1 MKKSRLTILAA
12 AAVLAAVSLAS
23 SCRKVSLGDIDAL
36 TGRVDNVELELAG
49 IDDQIAGI
57 GTTIANLRT
66 VVDALQASSAS
77 SSAQAQAALEA
88 RIAALEQLQESLAT
102 RDWAEGTF
110 ATLAAQ
116 QQTAATL
123 AGVQAAVSAA
133 LAGMPEGKTV
143 TEAIADASQSVQGW
157 VNTQLAGYCTIGTIE
172 GKLSAMKTELEAQTT
187 ALDGKVDSLDAALT
201 AKIEAAKTS
210 IDSLGTALENARTA
224 ITTAY
229 TVAINAAKTE
239 LDGKITANTTAITAA
254 NASISTLEGQ
264 VTTLETNV
272 DALQTALTAVQAR
285 LDKLET
291 MVQSVVFVPKYEGGC
306 AVVRTTSD
314 LNSLTLEYEVFPQTC
329 ASAIAT
335 AWASDNSILALN
347 SRSVLTRSALA
358 SIPITGVAY
367 NSGSNLLE
375 VSVKLN
381 GVAGVALSSGA
392 ALAVSLTINT
402 GATTVS
408 SPFSDIVMPRI
419 VDLSAGGTA
428 NCYIVKEAGEY
439 KFNATVRGNGK
450 KTDGTDAD
458 AIALTGATA
467 QVLWESFGTADTPAA
482 GSLVNSAVLDGN
494 NVLFSATSNTGNA
507 VIAVKDADGNIL
519 WSWHIWLAG
528 ELPQD
533 QVYNNGAGTM
543 MDRNLGATSATPS
556 DGVKTFGLLYQ
567 WGRKDPFLGCSATS
581 GTTVAKSYPDNIHS
595 ADAASSHLESNTTL
609 DFSISN
615 PTVFLT
621 NGSTPYDW
629 YCTEDTN
636 KNDNLWKSSDASSPK
651 TMYDPCPAG
660 WRVPD
665 GGDTGVWYKAFS
677 SSSWTTATNWDS
689 TYLGMDFG
697 RTDKK
702 LGSGMIWYPAA
713 GYRHDSD
720 GTLNDVGSG
729 GRYWSCTPYG
739 TDAYYLLFLNDGSVY
754 PSDDDYR
761 AGGCSVRCL
770 SESR

>member
-1 MKKSRLTILAA
+1 MKKSRLTILTA

-23 SCRKVSLGDIDAL
+23 CRKASLGA
-36 TGRVDNVELELAG
+36 VEDRLDKVE
-49 IDDQIAGI
+49 
-57 GTTIANLRT
+57 RT
-66 VVDALQASSAS
+66 VNSLADVNEQIGAINASIGDMKAAIAELKASSTASSAQV
-77 SSAQAQAALEA
+77 QAAIAALEA
-88 RIAALEQLQESLAT
+88 RIAALEQLRESLAT
-102 RDWAEGTF
+102 KEWAEATF

-123 AGVQAAVSAA
+123 AGVQAVLNSA
-133 LAGMPEGKTV
+133 LTGLPEGKSIA
-143 TEAIADASQSVQGW
+143 EAIAAASEGVKGW
-157 VNTQLAGYCTIGTIE
+157 VNAQLTDYYDIGTID
-172 GKLSAMKTELEAQTT
+172 GKLSAMKTELEAKVA
-187 ALDGKVDSLDAALT
+187 ALDNKADGIEDSLT
-201 AKIEAAKTS
+201 AEIEAAEAS
-210 IDSLGTALENARTA
+210 ITALSAALESAKAA

-229 TVAINAAKTE
+229 TAAITTAKTE
-239 LDGKITANTTAITAA
+239 LDGKITVNTEAIADA
-254 NASISTLEGQ
+254 KASITTLEGK
-264 VTTLETNV
+264 VETLETAV
-272 DALQTALTAVQAR
+272 TALTTRLDAVEAR
-285 LDKLET
+285 LGKLES
-291 MVQSVVFVPKYEGGC
+291 MVQSVVFVPKHEGGS
-306 AVVRTTSD
+306 AVVRTSSD
-314 LNSLTLEYEVFPQTC
+314 LNSLTLDYEIFPDVC
-329 ASAIAT
+329 ASAIAS
-335 AWASDNSILALN
+335 AWSSDNSILALN
-347 SRSVLTRSALA
+347 SRTVLTRSGLA
-358 SIPITGVAY
+358 SIPITDVTY
-367 NSGSNLLE
+367 NDESKLLE
-375 VSVKLN
+375 VSVKLA
-381 GVAGVALSSGA
+381 GAPGVALSSGA

-450 KTDGTDAD
+450 KTDGNAAD
-458 AIALTGATA
+458 AIDLTNATA
-467 QVLWESFGTADTPAA
+467 QVLWESFGTADTPAP

-494 NVLFSATSNTGNA
+494 NVLFSATSNKGNA
-507 VIAVKDADGNIL
+507 VIAVEDGEGKIL

-528 ELPQD
+528 GQPLGQA
-533 QVYNNGAGTM
+533 YNNDAGTM
-543 MDRNLGATSATPS
+543 MDRNLGATSAEKGNP
-556 DGVKTFGLLYQ
+556 GALGLFYQ
-567 WGRKDPFLGCSATS
+567 WGRKDPFLGSSATT
-581 GTTVAKSYPDNIHS
+581 GTTFAKSCPDFS
-595 ADAASSHLESNTTL
+595 DPEAASSHLESNTTL